1 MGAIQHGGPE
11 LVSELHHDILS
22 DLLGRLRS
30 GPRKD
35 LGKFYPIVYGEDIAS
50 IGVAENSAGSCDF
63 GTLNGTLARGKVV
76 LCFQSRSQRSDFV
89 AARTVLSV
97 KGVGAIF
104 AESLSKVVSSSW
116 NLLIFELISQPG
128 QNYTNI
134 HRNNENP
141 VVKFSL
147 TRTTLGQE
155 ISPEVAFFS
164 SRGPSSISPSVLKP
178 DIAAPGVNILA
189 SWSPTASPLQL
200 DASGRKLPLQFKIES
215 GTSMSCP
222 HVTAVVALLRS
233 TYPNWSPAAIK
244 SALVTTAS
252 LEHDYGQSIV
262 AEGAPYKFADPFDY
276 GGGHVNPNKAIYP
289 SLIFDLVT
297 SDYVHFLCTMG
308 YTNTAINL
316 VTRTVTNVGPV
327 NSINIARVQT
337 PFGVSVKVNPSVLVF
352 NSSVKKLKL
361 KEDTSLETCSGKMV
375 GSHVVRI
382 PLVVKTV
389 ISHIFSE
396 T

>member
-22 DLLGRLRS
+22 DLLG
-30 GPRKD
+30 
-35 LGKFYPIVYGEDIAS
+35 
-50 IGVAENSAGSCDF
+50 
-63 GTLNGTLARGKVV
+63 
-76 LCFQSRSQRSDFV
+76 
-89 AARTVLSV
+89 
-97 KGVGAIF
+97 
-104 AESLSKVVSSSW
+104 
-116 NLLIFELISQPG
+116 
-128 QNYTNI
+128 
-134 HRNNENP
+134 
-141 VVKFSL
+141 SL
-147 TRTTLGQE
+147 TLLLL
-155 ISPEVAFFS
+155 V
-164 SRGPSSISPSVLKP
+164 
-178 DIAAPGVNILA
+178 ILA

-327 NSINIARVQT
+327 NSIYIPRVQT

-352 NSSVKKLKL
+352 NSSVKKLKINL
-361 KEDTSLETCSGKMV
+361 RKILLWK
-375 GSHVVRI
+375 
-382 PLVVKTV
+382 LVLGRWLVLM
-389 ISHIFSE
+389 
-396 T
+396 

>member
-1 MGAIQHGGPE
+1 VHIVSMGAIQHGGPE

-22 DLLGRLRS
+22 DLLGRS

-104 AESLSKVVSSSW
+104 AESSARLFLHLGIYPFRVDHNRDKTILTYTETMS
-116 NLLIFELISQPG
+116 IFM
-128 QNYTNI
+128 
-134 HRNNENP
+134 NP

-164 SRGPSSISPSVLKP
+164 SRGPSSISPSVLK
-178 DIAAPGVNILA
+178 
-189 SWSPTASPLQL
+189 L

-289 SLIFDLVT
+289 S
-297 SDYVHFLCTMG
+297 
-308 YTNTAINL
+308 
-316 VTRTVTNVGPV
+316 PV

-337 PFGVSVKVNPSVLVF
+337 PFGVS
-352 NSSVKKLKL
+352 
-361 KEDTSLETCSGKMV
+361 
-375 GSHVVRI
+375 
-382 PLVVKTV
+382 
-389 ISHIFSE
+389 
-396 T
+396 